1 MARPESVSPEPR
13 QSARQC
19 RWRRALRHC
28 ACAFHPVTLLDSWI
42 AYRYENS
49 GGPFPV
55 KIIFLVLALLATLPS
70 ASWSD
75 IPPPRPTTVTVT
87 NLAAFPKFKFS
98 YAADTD
104 NQPKKF
110 IALRDRQVF
119 KNQVGTI
126 RLYVEDGNGE
136 RVEWASIVI
145 EYIGKSKAISI
156 LDVRRD
162 GKTIK
167 VNYKLQPDP
176 GSREKSAGN
185 GASPVLPFMLSGF
198 SLGAVVLLMRR
209 KRMASTGS

>member
-1 MARPESVSPEPR
+1 MKCLL
-13 QSARQC
+13 SA
-19 RWRRALRHC
+19 W
-28 ACAFHPVTLLDSWI
+28 LLL
-42 AYRYENS
+42 
-49 GGPFPV
+49 GV
-55 KIIFLVLALLATLPS
+55 LPS

-75 IPPPRPTTVTVT
+75 IPPPRPTTVTVA
-87 NLAAFPKFKFS
+87 NLAAFPGFKFS

-104 NQPKKF
+104 HQPKKF

-145 EYIGKSKAISI
+145 EYIGKAKSISI

-167 VNYKLQPDP
+167 VNFKLQPDP
-176 GSREKSAGN
+176 ASRDKSAGN
-185 GASPVLPFMLSGF
+185 RASPVLPFMLSGF

-209 KRMASTGS
+209 KRTASTGS